1 MRHSLVP
8 LKNVLPI
15 PYNHALKPTLLNLLF
30 LPNAK
35 HRAYLC
41 SVAVYAAQSYPM
53 KHLAFFLLFFSS
65 VAFAQ
70 VTNTAVMDTSDFRF
84 QGKLT
89 VEGYIDAYYA
99 YDFNQPAD
107 GNRPYAVS
115 MHRHNEMTINLAFI
129 DLKYS
134 SSRLR
139 ARLVPGFGTYMNAN
153 YAAEPGTLKNLVEAS
168 AGIRVFNHKNIWLD
182 VGVFGSPYTNES
194 ALSKD
199 HLAYTRSFAPEFV
212 PYYLSGIKLSM
223 PLMAKLNATVY
234 LLNGWQQIADINSG
248 KAVGT
253 QLEYRP
259 SDYLLLNWNTFVGRE
274 RSAIDTHMGARYFTD
289 VFLIYSKNKWSWTAC
304 AYIGQQE
311 QANGTATWWTTNAIA
326 RYALTKKL
334 SATLRGEY
342 FEDLKSVQVISL
354 SPVGFNSSSSS
365 LGLNYKA
372 AENMLLRVEGRAFMS
387 NNNVYQRNNRFTN
400 NSTLLTA
407 NLTMWF

>member
-1 MRHSLVP
+1 MKRIAFLF
-8 LKNVLPI
+8 VL
-15 PYNHALKPTLLNLLF
+15 LSTTT
-30 LPNAK
+30 
-35 HRAYLC
+35 
-41 SVAVYAAQSYPM
+41 V
-53 KHLAFFLLFFSS
+53 
-65 VAFAQ
+65 AQ
-70 VTNTAVMDTSDFRF
+70 VVNTAVMDTSDFRF
-84 QGKLT
+84 QGKVT

-115 MHRHNEMTINLAFI
+115 MHRHNEMTVNLAFI

-168 AGIRVFNHKNIWLD
+168 AGIRLFNHKNIWLD

-194 ALSKD
+194 AISKD

-212 PYYLSGIKLSM
+212 PYYLSGVKLSM

-234 LLNGWQQIADINSG
+234 LLNGWQQIADTNSG

-253 QLEYRP
+253 QIEYRP
-259 SDYLLLNWNTFVGRE
+259 SDYLLLNWNTFAGNE
-274 RSAIDTHMGARYFTD
+274 QSATDSTAGARYFTD

-304 AYIGQQE
+304 AYIGHQE
-311 QANGTATWWTTNAIA
+311 QANGNARWWTINATA
-326 RYALTKKL
+326 RYAITQKL
-334 SATLRGEY
+334 SATVRAEY
-342 FEDLKSVQVISL
+342 FEDLKGVQVISL
-354 SPVGFNSSSSS
+354 SPVGFNSSSTS

-372 AENMLLRVEGRAFMS
+372 AENVLLRVEGRSFISDNA
-387 NNNVYQRNNRFTN
+387 VYQREDRFVK
-400 NSTLLTA
+400 NSMLLTG
-407 NLTMWF
+407 NLTLWF